1 MTSHTRANEIELSV
15 CEVYARM
22 VARRDDWSDM
32 AERAA
37 VLQWCAGLDQWA
49 AEWRAAQ
56 EAMGTPDRGRA

>member
-1 MTSHTRANEIELSV
+1 MIEHTRDAEIELSV

-22 VARRDDWSDM
+22 IQRRDDWSNL

-37 VLQWCAGLDQWA
+37 VLQWCAGLDQWT

-56 EAMGTPDRGRA
+56 EAMGTPDGGRA

>member
-1 MTSHTRANEIELSV
+1 MIDHTRDAEIELSV

-22 VARRDDWSDM
+22 IARREDWSNL

-37 VLQWCAGLDQWA
+37 VLQWCGGLDQWA

-56 EAMGTPDRGRA
+56 EFVGT

>member
-1 MTSHTRANEIELSV
+1 MIEHTRDAEIELSV

-22 VARRDDWSDM
+22 IQRRDDWSNL

-37 VLQWCAGLDQWA
+37 VLQWCAGLDQWT

-56 EAMGTPDRGRA
+56 EAMGT